1 MNQYL
6 PISIE
11 ILSMILIWLLARG
24 LWSTIKNPGKT
35 KAGNPAG
42 IGSLLY
48 SLLMPLLVLGLSW
61 SLTVAVRFLPEAAGW
76 LAENPTHKMAWFI
89 FWCGI
94 SLLKLVEGSAHV
106 FFARRGRE
114 LPIPELLLSII
125 RILLVMLLAFGVLRF
140 ELGVDIAPLLASTAL
155 ITAVIGFALQGV
167 LGNLLAGMSLHIT
180 RSVVPGDW
188 IEIDG
193 LSGKVTETNWRE
205 TRIRTMGGHVKIL
218 PNSRVSEA
226 TVHNMVRPNPARRH
240 TIDVGAS
247 YSDAPDDVIVALVAA
262 AKEVSS
268 VLPHPDPDVFIT
280 EFQDFGI
287 NYRLRFWTRD
297 YHRKEAIDGE
307 VNRIIWYKFKR
318 AGIEIP
324 FPMSDQLLNDYLMLV
339 NNQMKLDPKD
349 KELAFIAQGLFDS
362 DLAQKLVLDES
373 GQPLLTLQDLQ
384 TIAPLVR
391 RVRFTRDETLFHQGD
406 EGHTCHVLVSGKLA
420 GRVLGEKDTVIAEF
434 ELEEGCLVGEM
445 SLMLDMP
452 RSAEI
457 KVTESS
463 VLLELGPDAFRGLLG
478 LNDKVPSA
486 FARLAAERA
495 SANQESMEKWSSSQD
510 DSTSASYSEKGLLR
524 RFMGLLGR

>member
-6 PISIE
+6 PTTIE
-11 ILSMILIWLLARG
+11 ILTMLLLWLVARG
-24 LWSTIKNPGKT
+24 LTMTLKSSGKGSGSTPSGL
-35 KAGNPAG
+35 
-42 IGSLLY
+42 GSLGLFV
-48 SLLMPLLVLGLSW
+48 LMPLIVLALSW
-61 SLTVAVRFLPEAAGW
+61 SVTVALKYLPQTAGW
-76 LAENPTHKMAWFI
+76 LEQNHSHQAAWFI
-89 FWCGI
+89 FWSGVAF
-94 SLLKLVEGSAHV
+94 LLFVEGSAHLI
-106 FFARRGRE
+106 FARRGSE
-114 LPIPELLLSII
+114 LPIPGLLMGII
-125 RILLVMLLAFGVLRF
+125 RTLAVVGLAFAVLRF
-140 ELGVDIAPLLASTAL
+140 ELGLDIAPLLASTAL
-155 ITAVIGFALQGV
+155 LTAVVGFALQGV

-193 LSGKVTETNWRE
+193 LAGKVTETNWRE

-218 PNSRVSEA
+218 PNSKVSES

-247 YSDAPDDVIVALVAA
+247 YSDAPDDVITALVAA
-262 AKEVSS
+262 AKEVDT
-268 VLPHPDPDVFIT
+268 VLPHPDPDVCIT

-297 YHRKEAIDGE
+297 YHRKEAIEGD
-307 VNRIIWYKFKR
+307 VNRMIWYKFKR

-349 KELAFIAQGLFDS
+349 KEMAFISEALHAS
-362 DLAQKLVLDES
+362 DLVQKLVLDED
-373 GQPLLTLQDLQ
+373 GQPLLTLQDMQ

-391 RVRFTRDETLFHQGD
+391 RVRYTKDETLFHQGD
-406 EGHTCHVLVSGKLA
+406 QGHTCHILVSGGLA
-420 GRVLGEKDTVIAEF
+420 GRVLGDKGETVVEF
-434 ELEEGCLVGEM
+434 VLEEGDLVGEM

-457 KVTESS
+457 NVTESS
-463 VLLELGPDAFRGLLG
+463 VLLELGPKAFRGLLA
-478 LNDKVPSA
+478 LNDQVPAA

-495 SANQESMEKWSSSQD
+495 AANKDVMEKWAD
-510 DSTSASYSEKGLLR
+510 NHDAVDSGDLNEKGFLR
-524 RFMGLLGR
+524 RFLGLLGR